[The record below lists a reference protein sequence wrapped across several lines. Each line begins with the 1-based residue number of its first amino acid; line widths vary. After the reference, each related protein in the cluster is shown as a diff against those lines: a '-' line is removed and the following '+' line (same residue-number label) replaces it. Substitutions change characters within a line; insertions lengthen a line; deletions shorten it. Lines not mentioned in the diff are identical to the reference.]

1 MTIAGI
7 ANGEML
13 TIGVVGAGTMGRGI
27 VQWAAQ
33 AGHAVKTFDMSPGAI
48 EAAIKSIRQDLEKL
62 AGRGKIEPTAID
74 AICGR
79 IQPATQLEDFSLCHL
94 VVEAIVEDLGA
105 KIDLFQRLEAIVS
118 ETCVLGTNTSS
129 LSVAAI
135 ASGGKHPARFVGL
148 HFFNP
153 VPVMKIVEIISA
165 PATDAGVVEHLA
177 TLCRQSGHTPVVAQD
192 MPGFIINHA
201 GRAFGPEALRIVA
214 EGTTSPENVDL
225 IMCEGAG
232 FRMGPFQLFDLIGL
246 DVSERVMNSIYNQF
260 LQEPR
265 FRPVAL
271 VAQRVAAGLLGR
283 KSGRGFYDYT
293 KPPATVE
300 PKQFTSCPVRIW
312 ISQEEFD
319 SARALRQLLAE
330 SRCLFDDGNTPG
342 ADSLILVTP
351 FGADATTTVIA
362 QRLDPCRTI
371 AVDMLFPA
379 ARRLTIMGSPVVEN
393 DYLSHAKAALEASGR
408 AASIIEDS
416 PGFVTQRIVSQIV
429 SIGSD
434 IAQQRIAS
442 PSDIDLAVRM
452 GLGYPHGPLELGD
465 LVGPRKIM
473 TILRGLEAFYSDPC
487 YRPSAWLHRRALLGV
502 SLRHV

>member
-7 ANGEML
+7 TNGDVL

-33 AGHAVKTFDMSPGAI
+33 AGHIVKLHDMSADAT
-48 EAAIKSIRQDLEKL
+48 EAAVRAVGGDLRKL
-62 AGRGKIEPTAID
+62 AGRGKIEPLAID
-74 AICGR
+74 AICDR
-79 IQPATQLEDFSLCHL
+79 IRPTKELEELSPCHL
-94 VVEAIVEDLGA
+94 VVEAIVEDLRV
-105 KIDLFQRLEAIVS
+105 KIELFQRLEAIVS
-118 ETCVLGTNTSS
+118 KTCVLATNTSS

-135 ASGGKHPARFVGL
+135 ASGRVHPERFAGL

-153 VPVMKIVEIISA
+153 VPAMKIVEIISA
-165 PATDAGVVEHLA
+165 PSTDALVVEHLA

-214 EGTTSPENVDL
+214 EGTASPETVDV
-225 IMCEGAG
+225 IMRESAG

-260 LQEPR
+260 LHEPR

-283 KSGRGFYDYT
+283 KSGRGFYNYA
-293 KPPATVE
+293 KSPEALE
-300 PKQFTSCPVRIW
+300 IRQQASCPVKIW
-312 ISQEEFD
+312 ISKDEPE
-319 SARALRQLLAE
+319 SAQALRQLLAVGPN
-330 SRCLFDDGNTPG
+330 LLDDGDTPG
-342 ADSLILVTP
+342 ADTLILVTP
-351 FGADATTTVIA
+351 LGVDATTTAIA
-362 QRLDPCRTI
+362 QKLDPRRTV

-379 ARRLTIMGSPVVEN
+379 ARRLTIMGSPIADKE
-393 DYLSHAKAALEASGR
+393 YLSHAKAALESSGR
-408 AASIIEDS
+408 LVSIIDDS
-416 PGFVTQRIVSQIV
+416 PGFVAQRIVSQIV

-442 PSDIDLAVRM
+442 PSDIDLAVRI

-465 LVGPRKIM
+465 LVGARKIM
-473 TILRGLEAFYSDPC
+473 RILRGMHAFYSDPC
-487 YRPSAWLHRRALLGV
+487 YRPSAWLQRRSLLDI
-502 SLRHV
+502 SLRHI